1 MTCLYSYMQNN
12 RVHPKQILIALHI
25 DFEYKLEGKASM
37 PARNYISA
45 IERTLRV
52 IAAFGGEDQISLAKL
67 AERSGLVKSSVF
79 RILYTLADLGYV
91 MRDSRGLYS
100 LTPRWA
106 QIIRMRLPSENL
118 VRCSAP
124 LIAELHSR
132 FHETVNLGVLD
143 QGEVLYIHV
152 LESPHAF
159 RLAAHA
165 GMRSPVHSTALGKCL
180 LSGLSHEELEA
191 LVKDHPLNPRTRRT
205 ICDLARLERDLKRV
219 RERGYAIDDGED
231 SSGARCVAAPITD
244 SEGRVVAAVSISGPA
259 IRVHRGRDKE
269 MAAALKGVCAR
280 ISRQLKYASNSA
292 ASGRS

>member
-1 MTCLYSYMQNN
+1 
-12 RVHPKQILIALHI
+12 
-25 DFEYKLEGKASM
+25 M
-37 PARNYISA
+37 PANNYIA
-45 IERTLRV
+45 VIQRTMLVLEAFRGQRNLRLADL
-52 IAAFGGEDQISLAKL
+52 AA
-67 AERSGLVKSSVF
+67 RTRMVKSSVF
-79 RILYTLADLGYV
+79 RILFTLERLGYV
-91 MRDSRGLYS
+91 EKGADGRYSISSRLARLSGPLRPESDLAAQAGPFMAGL
-100 LTPRWA
+100 
-106 QIIRMRLPSENL
+106 
-118 VRCSAP
+118 
-124 LIAELHSR
+124 LHR
-132 FHETVNLGVLD
+132 FQETVNLGVLD
-143 QGEVLYIHV
+143 GDEVLYLRV
-152 LESPHAF
+152 MESPHAF

>member
-165 GMRSPVHSTALGKCL
+165 G
-180 LSGLSHEELEA
+180 
-191 LVKDHPLNPRTRRT
+191 RT